1 MVENFTGIVLR
12 TLKYS
17 DSLMIADIFTATR
30 GRLSFLVPVSRSK
43 SSKVR
48 SVLFQPLAM
57 LTFKANYRP
66 GRGLTR
72 VSEVLPYVM
81 YSSIPYE
88 PCKSA
93 VALYLSEFLTRA
105 LHEES
110 DNGSL
115 FTFLEYSLR
124 WFDEVQEG
132 YANFHL
138 VFLMR
143 LTRFLGISPNLE
155 DAARNHYFDLAAGC
169 FCGVQP
175 LHGNFLPAAQAV
187 ELFRML
193 FSEYDEAASFAM
205 NRQRRG
211 EILDFLQRYYRLHI
225 PDFPELKSAE
235 VLKELFD

>member
-72 VSEVLPYVM
+72 VGEVLPYVM

-138 VFLMR
+138 AFLMR
-143 LTRFLGISPNLE
+143 LTRFLGISPNIE
-155 DAARNHYFDLAAGC
+155 DAAQSHYFDLAAGC

>member
-30 GRLSFLVPVSRSK
+30 GRLSFLVPVTRSK

-169 FCGVQP
+169 FSAVQP
-175 LHGNFLPAAQAV
+175 LHGNFIPAAQAV
-187 ELFRML
+187 ELFRLL
-193 FSEYDEAASFAM
+193 FSDYDEAVLFTM

>member
-43 SSKVR
+43 SCKVR

-72 VSEVLPYVM
+72 VAEVQPYVM

-110 DNGSL
+110 DNESL

-124 WFDEVQEG
+124 WFDEVQDG

-138 VFLMR
+138 LFLMR

-155 DAARNHYFDLAAGC
+155 DATRCHYFDLAAGC

-175 LHGNFLPAAQAV
+175 LHGNFLPAAQAL
-187 ELFRML
+187 ELFNFL
-193 FSEYDEAASFAM
+193 FSEYGDAASFAM